1 LPNLLDDAL
10 RPGVTQ
16 PFGNEPAYQA
26 GEIIGK
32 TTSAAFGYRVG
43 KPVTIALVNS
53 QIASPLDGLVVD
65 VDIARSQN
73 AGTIMLNC
81 AFDPEG
87 SLMRRPTR

>member
-1 LPNLLDDAL
+1 LPNSLSDAF
-10 RPGVTQ
+10 RPGDAQ
-16 PFGNEPAYQA
+16 PLGNEPFYHA

-43 KPVTIALVNS
+43 KPVAIALVS
-53 QIASPLDGLVVD
+53 TQIASSLDGLVVD

-73 AGTIMLNC
+73 AGTIMLNS